1 MLLQHGS
8 FSAADTAQVSLALAA
23 YACGLPAY
31 VMNKVFLPGFF
42 AREDTSTPMWFAGA
56 SVAVNIA
63 SSLVLFP
70 ILGHVG
76 IAIATSLSGW
86 TNALLL
92 SFTLM
97 RRGHFR
103 FDAALARRAPLLVL
117 ASAMMGAAL
126 YAANLGLARF
136 FEDGRSGVVHAAALG
151 ALVGAGIIA
160 YALATLLTGAM
171 RLSMLRRAMSRG

>member
-1 MLLQHGS
+1 
-8 FSAADTAQVSLALAA
+8 
-23 YACGLPAY
+23 
-31 VMNKVFLPGFF
+31 MNKVFLPGFF
-42 AREDTSTPMWFAGA
+42 AREDTATPMWFAGA
-56 SVAVNIA
+56 SVAVNIIG
-63 SSLVLFP
+63 SLIMFP

-92 SFTLM
+92 SSTLM
-97 RRGHFR
+97 RRGHFH

-136 FEDGRSGVVHAAALG
+136 FEACTAP
-151 ALVGAGIIA
+151 
-160 YALATLLTGAM
+160 
-171 RLSMLRRAMSRG
+171 

>member
-1 MLLQHGS
+1 M
-8 FSAADTAQVSLALAA
+8 ALAA

-31 VMNKVFLPGFF
+31 VMNKVFLPGYF
-42 AREDTSTPMWFAGA
+42 AREDTATPMWFAGA

-63 SSLVLFP
+63 GSLILFP
-70 ILGHVG
+70 AMGHVG

-126 YAANLGLARF
+126 YAANLGLAPF
-136 FEDGRSGVVHAAALG
+136 FESGRSNLVHAAALG
-151 ALVGAGIIA
+151 ALVGAGALA

-171 RLSMLRRAMSRG
+171 RLSMLRRAMSRK